1 MIYVVY
7 RGNGNMEH
15 GTILNKC
22 DAWEV
27 NGEARMRKEAYEA
40 GWVPMETEITPMGD
54 MVIWVE

>member
-27 NGEARMRKEAYEA
+27 NGEERMIRWAREA
-40 GWVPMETEITPMGD
+40 GWIPTGSEITMTGD
-54 MVIWVE
+54 MIIWVE